1 MIEQS
6 DELDRCNDKLDLVK
20 QLKHHSLAG
29 DITKTKKT
37 CELFREQCDQLVENC
52 KMLNQVAQTNK
63 LKINSKTLAIWF
75 ELNLEQLLNFAQNLS
90 ENPRSRPL
98 KDSTWA
104 YLQGKCWW
112 IAFAL
117 SSCVVKLKS
126 KAKLA
131 N

>member
-20 QLKHHSLAG
+20 QLKHHCLAG
-29 DITKTKKT
+29 DAMKTIKC

-63 LKINSKTLAIWF
+63 LKISTKTLAIWF
-75 ELNLEQLLNFAQNLS
+75 ELNLEQLLSFAQCLS

-104 YLQGKCWW
+104 YLQGK
-112 IAFAL
+112 
-117 SSCVVKLKS
+117 
-126 KAKLA
+126 
-131 N
+131 